1 MVAYKRKVQV
11 RYKIKLKKNIT
22 VKVFKRL
29 QVYTQI
35 MKANEILNK
44 IKNIVGEKVNLSEEK
59 IEMAEITLEN
69 GTVLVAE
76 SFEAGKSI
84 FIKTEDEQIA
94 LPVGEYE
101 LEGDRILVVTEEGL
115 IDSIKEAAKEE
126 VVEEELSEESEEVKE
141 TELEEEEKEEMN
153 YVTKEEFTSAV
164 EEIKAMIDEK
174 LGNKEE
180 MKEEVIED
188 TKEELSAVAPEPVKH
203 NPEAEVDNKVNFHI
217 ASNRT
222 QTTKDRVFDKIFNN
236 N

>member
-1 MVAYKRKVQV
+1 
-11 RYKIKLKKNIT
+11 
-22 VKVFKRL
+22 
-29 QVYTQI
+29 

-44 IKNIVGEKVNLSEEK
+44 IKNIVGEKVELSEEK

-76 SFEAGKSI
+76 SFEAGKSV
-84 FIKTEDEQIA
+84 FIKTDDEQIA
-94 LPVGEYE
+94 LPVGEYK
-101 LEGDRILVVTEEGL
+101 LEEGKVLVVSEEGL
-115 IDSIKEAAKEE
+115 IDSIKEAAEEE
-126 VVEEELSEESEEVKE
+126 VAEEELSEESEEVKE

-180 MKEEVIED
+180 MKEEVIEE
-188 TKEELSAVAPEPVKH
+188 KEELSAVAPEPVKH

-217 ASNRT
+217 ASNRIA
-222 QTTKDRVFDKIFNN
+222 TTKDRVFDKIFNN

>member
-1 MVAYKRKVQV
+1 
-11 RYKIKLKKNIT
+11 
-22 VKVFKRL
+22 
-29 QVYTQI
+29 

-44 IKNIVGEKVNLSEEK
+44 IKNIVGEKVELSEEK
-59 IEMAEITLEN
+59 IEMAEVTLEN

-76 SFEAGKSI
+76 SFEAGKSV
-84 FIKTEDEQIA
+84 FIKTDDEEIA
-94 LPVGEYE
+94 LPVGEYK
-101 LEGDRILVVTEEGL
+101 LEEGKVLVVSEEGL
-115 IDSIKEAAKEE
+115 IDSIKEAAEE
-126 VVEEELSEESEEVKE
+126 AVEEEELSEESEEVKE

-180 MKEEVIED
+180 MKEEAIEE
-188 TKEELSAVAPEPVKH
+188 KEELSAVAPEPVKH

-217 ASNRT
+217 GSNRT
-222 QTTKDRVFDKIFNN
+222 ATTKDRVFDKIFNN

>member
-1 MVAYKRKVQV
+1 
-11 RYKIKLKKNIT
+11 
-22 VKVFKRL
+22 
-29 QVYTQI
+29 

-44 IKNIVGEKVNLSEEK
+44 IKNIVGEKVELSENK
-59 IEMAEITLEN
+59 IEMAEVTLEN

-76 SFEAGKSI
+76 SFEAGNSI

-101 LEGDRILVVTEEGL
+101 LEDGKILVVVEEGL

-126 VVEEELSEESEEVKE
+126 EAAEEELSEESKEVKE

-153 YVTKEEFTSAV
+153 YVTKEEFASAV

-180 MKEEVIED
+180 MKEEVKVEE
-188 TKEELSAVAPEPVKH
+188 KEELSAVAPEPVKH
-203 NPEAEVDNKVNFHI
+203 NPEAEVDSKMNFKI
-217 ASNRT
+217 SENRIK
-222 QTTKDRVFDKIFNN
+222 TTKDRVFDKIFNN

>member
-1 MVAYKRKVQV
+1 MVVYKHKEQAK
-11 RYKIKLKKNIT
+11 YKIKLKKNIT

-101 LEGDRILVVTEEGL
+101 LEGDRILVVSEEGL

>member
-1 MVAYKRKVQV
+1 
-11 RYKIKLKKNIT
+11 
-22 VKVFKRL
+22 
-29 QVYTQI
+29 

-101 LEGDRILVVTEEGL
+101 LEDKTILVVTEEGL
-115 IDSIKEAAKEE
+115 IDSIKEAAEEE
-126 VVEEELSEESEEVKE
+126 VVEEELSEESKEVE
-141 TELEEEEKEEMN
+141 TELEEEEKEEMK
-153 YVTKEEFTSAV
+153 YVTKEEFSSAV

-203 NPEAEVDNKVNFHI
+203 NPEAVVDNKLNFKI
-217 ASNRT
+217 SANRVK
-222 QTTKDRVFDKIFNN
+222 TTRDRVFDKIFNN

>member
-1 MVAYKRKVQV
+1 
-11 RYKIKLKKNIT
+11 
-22 VKVFKRL
+22 
-29 QVYTQI
+29 

-44 IKNIVGEKVNLSEEK
+44 IKNIVGEKVELSEEK

-76 SFEAGKSI
+76 SFEAGKSV
-84 FIKTEDEQIA
+84 FIKTDDEQIA
-94 LPVGEYE
+94 LPIGEYE
-101 LEGDRILVVTEEGL
+101 LEEGKILVVTEEGL
-115 IDSIKEAAKEE
+115 IDSIKEAAEE
-126 VVEEELSEESEEVKE
+126 AVEEEELSEESNEEVE
-141 TELEEEEKEEMN
+141 TELEEEEKKEME

-164 EEIKAMIDEK
+164 EEIKAMIEK
-174 LGNKEE
+174 MGNKDKEE
-180 MKEEVIED
+180 MKEEVKAEE
-188 TKEELSAVAPEPVKH
+188 KEELSAVAPEPVKH

>member
-1 MVAYKRKVQV
+1 
-11 RYKIKLKKNIT
+11 
-22 VKVFKRL
+22 
-29 QVYTQI
+29 
-35 MKANEILNK
+35 MKANDILNK
-44 IKNIVGEKVNLSEEK
+44 IKNIVGEKVELSENK
-59 IEMAEITLEN
+59 IEMAEVTLEN

-76 SFEAGKSI
+76 SFEAGNSI

-101 LEGDRILVVTEEGL
+101 LEDGKILVVVEEGL
-115 IDSIKEAAKEE
+115 IDSIKEAAEE
-126 VVEEELSEESEEVKE
+126 EEAVEEELSEESKEVKE

-180 MKEEVIED
+180 MKEEVKVEE
-188 TKEELSAVAPEPVKH
+188 KEELSAVAPEPVKH
-203 NPEAEVDNKVNFHI
+203 NPEAEVNNKMNFKI
-217 ASNRT
+217 SENRIK
-222 QTTKDRVFDKIFNN
+222 TTKDRVFDKIFNN

>member
-1 MVAYKRKVQV
+1 
-11 RYKIKLKKNIT
+11 
-22 VKVFKRL
+22 
-29 QVYTQI
+29 

-44 IKNIVGEKVNLSEEK
+44 IKNIVGEKVELSENK
-59 IEMAEITLEN
+59 IEMAEVTLEN

-76 SFEAGKSI
+76 SFEAGNSI

-101 LEGDRILVVTEEGL
+101 LEGGKILVVVEEGL

-126 VVEEELSEESEEVKE
+126 EAVEEEELSEESEEVKE
-141 TELEEEEKEEMN
+141 TELEEEEKMN
-153 YVTKEEFTSAV
+153 YVTKEEFASAV

-180 MKEEVIED
+180 MKEEAQEEVKEE
-188 TKEELSAVAPEPVKH
+188 KEELSAVAPEPVKH
-203 NPEAEVDNKVNFHI
+203 NPEAEVDSKMNFKI
-217 ASNRT
+217 SENRIK
-222 QTTKDRVFDKIFNN
+222 TTKDRVFDKIFNN

>member
-1 MVAYKRKVQV
+1 
-11 RYKIKLKKNIT
+11 
-22 VKVFKRL
+22 
-29 QVYTQI
+29 

-44 IKNIVGEKVNLSEEK
+44 IKNIVGEKVELSEEK

-76 SFEAGKSI
+76 SFEAGKSV
-84 FIKTEDEQIA
+84 FIKTDDEQIA
-94 LPVGEYE
+94 LPIGEYE
-101 LEGDRILVVTEEGL
+101 LEEGKILVVSEEGL
-115 IDSIKEAAKEE
+115 IDSIKEAAEE
-126 VVEEELSEESEEVKE
+126 AVEEEELSEESNEEVE
-141 TELEEEEKEEMN
+141 TELEEEEKEELE
-153 YVTKEEFTSAV
+153 YVTKEEFKSAV
-164 EEIKAMIDEK
+164 EEIKGMIEK
-174 LGNKEE
+174 MGYKDKEE

>member
-1 MVAYKRKVQV
+1 
-11 RYKIKLKKNIT
+11 
-22 VKVFKRL
+22 
-29 QVYTQI
+29 

-44 IKNIVGEKVNLSEEK
+44 IKNIVGEKVELSEEK

-76 SFEAGKSI
+76 SFEAGKSV
-84 FIKTEDEQIA
+84 FIKTDDEQIA
-94 LPVGEYE
+94 LPIGEYE
-101 LEGDRILVVTEEGL
+101 LEEGKILVVTEEGL
-115 IDSIKEAAKEE
+115 IDSIKEAAEE
-126 VVEEELSEESEEVKE
+126 AVEEEELSEESEEVKE

-164 EEIKAMIDEK
+164 EEIKAMIEK
-174 LGNKEE
+174 MGNKDKEE
-180 MKEEVIED
+180 MKEEVKAEE
-188 TKEELSAVAPEPVKH
+188 KEELSAVAPEPVKH